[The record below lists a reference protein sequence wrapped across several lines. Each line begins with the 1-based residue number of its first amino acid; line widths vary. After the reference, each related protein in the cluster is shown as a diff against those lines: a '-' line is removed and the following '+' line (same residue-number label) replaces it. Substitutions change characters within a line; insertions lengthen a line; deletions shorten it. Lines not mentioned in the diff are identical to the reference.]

1 VKSTVL
7 KFLAFI
13 AVCTVF
19 TGYLVFTIGNIHPF
33 QRAYSLTAR
42 FDDVTGLLPDDNVKI
57 AGVVVGKVKNVS
69 IDNGSA
75 VVKFTVRRG
84 VKVPTDSAAAI
95 RWRNLLG
102 QRYVYLYPGSASTV
116 LQAGGRVRQTRS
128 VVDLGQ
134 LFNRLG
140 PIVKAIDPDEVNAFL
155 DSVSS
160 ALQGNEPQLRQALDD
175 LAKLAGSLAT
185 RDEAIGRLVG
195 NLDTVASTI
204 TNRDQEIRQLLDNLL
219 AVASTFSANT
229 DVLDQAVTQLGDFSS
244 HLGQLLQDNRG
255 HIDNIVNSLEVLIK
269 VVNEKLPTLDTVVA
283 NLDDAGSR
291 LFGASKNGE
300 FLNQTIPCGQ
310 FFYPTSQPAGGTP
323 CGAPIPISAQ
333 QQRLGGGEVP
343 TTANAQAVIDLLR
356 GAGS

>member
-1 VKSTVL
+1 MKGTVV

-13 AVCTVF
+13 AVCSVF

-33 QRAYSLTAR
+33 QSAYSLTAK

-57 AGVVVGKVKNVS
+57 AGVVVGKVKSVS
-69 IDNGSA
+69 IDDGA
-75 VVKFTVRRG
+75 ARVRFTVRKG

-102 QRYVYLYPGSASTV
+102 QRYVYLYPGTASTV
-116 LQAGGRVRQTRS
+116 LPAGGRVTHTRS

-140 PIVKAIDPDEVNAFL
+140 PIVKSIDPDQVNAFL

-160 ALQGNEPQLRQALDD
+160 ALQGSEPQLRQALDD
-175 LAKLAGSLAT
+175 LATLASTLAT

-204 TNRDQEIRQLLDNLL
+204 TDRDHEIRQLLDNLL

-229 DVLDQAVTQLGDFSS
+229 DVLDEAVTQLGDFSS
-244 HLGQLLQDNRG
+244 HLGKLLQDNRG
-255 HIDNIVNSLEVLIK
+255 HIDNIVNSLQVLIE
-269 VVNEKLPTLDTVVA
+269 VVNQKLPTLDTVVA
-283 NLDDAGSR
+283 NLDDAGTR
-291 LFGASKNGE
+291 LFGASKYGE

-310 FFYPTSQPAGGTP
+310 FFYPDPLPAAGTSCT
-323 CGAPIPISAQ
+323 APGPNGVKPGS
-333 QQRLGGGEVP
+333 LGGGDVP
-343 TTANAQAVIDLLR
+343 TSSNTQALLELVQ
-356 GAGS
+356 GGP

>member
-1 VKSTVL
+1 
-7 KFLAFI
+7 
-13 AVCTVF
+13 
-19 TGYLVFTIGNIHPF
+19 
-33 QRAYSLTAR
+33 LTAK

-57 AGVVVGKVKNVS
+57 AGVVVGKVKGIA
-69 IDNGSA
+69 IDNGA
-75 VVKFTVRRG
+75 ALVKFTVRKG
-84 VKVPTDSAAAI
+84 VKVPTDSEAAI

-116 LQAGGRVRQTRS
+116 LAAGERVSHTRS

-140 PIVKAIDPDEVNAFL
+140 PIVKAIDPNQVNAFL

-160 ALQGNEPQLRQALDD
+160 ALQGNEPQLRQAIDD
-175 LAKLAGSLAT
+175 LAKLASSLAT
-185 RDEAIGRLVG
+185 RDEAIGRLIG

-204 TNRDQEIRQLLDNLL
+204 TSRDFEIRQLLDNLL

-229 DVLDQAVTQLGDFSS
+229 DVLDQAVTQLGDFSG

-255 HIDNIVNSLEVLIK
+255 HIDNIVNSLQVLIE
-269 VVNEKLPTLDTVVA
+269 VVKQKLPTLDTVVA
-283 NLDDAGSR
+283 NLDDVGAT

-310 FFYPTSQPAGGTP
+310 FFYPTPQPAGGTP
-323 CGAPIPISAQ
+323 CTTPGPNGVKPLG
-333 QQRLGGGEVP
+333 LGGGDVP
-343 TTANAQAVIDLLR
+343 TSTNTQAVVQLLT
-356 GAGS
+356 GGGS

>member
-1 VKSTVL
+1 
-7 KFLAFI
+7 
-13 AVCTVF
+13 VF
-19 TGYLVFTIGNIHPF
+19 TGYLVVTIGNIHLF
-33 QRAYSLTAR
+33 ERSYSLTAK

-57 AGVVVGKVKNVS
+57 AGVVVGKVKS
-69 IDNGSA
+69 IAIDNGA
-75 VVKFTVRRG
+75 AMVKFTVRKG

-102 QRYVYLYPGSASTV
+102 QRYIYLYPGTASTV
-116 LQAGGRVRQTRS
+116 LSAGDRVAHTRS

-140 PIVKAIDPDEVNAFL
+140 PIVKAIDPNQVNAFL

-175 LAKLAGSLAT
+175 LAKLAASLAT

-204 TNRDQEIRQLLDNLL
+204 TNRDFEIRQILDNLL

-229 DVLDQAVTQLGDFSS
+229 DVLDQAVTQLGDFSG
-244 HLGQLLQDNRG
+244 HLGQLLQANRG
-255 HIDNIVNSLEVLIK
+255 HIDNIVNNLQVLIE
-269 VVNEKLPTLDTVVA
+269 VVRQKLPTLDTVVA
-283 NLDDAGSR
+283 NLDDVGAT

-310 FFYPTSQPAGGTP
+310 FFYPTAQPAGGTP
-323 CGAPIPISAQ
+323 CNPGATSVKPAG
-333 QQRLGGGEVP
+333 LGGGEVP
-343 TTANAQAVIDLLR
+343 TSTNTQAVLQLLN
-356 GAGS
+356 GGGS